1 MNIDDFLDLR
11 LQSHISIYKV
21 IGIYWSYE
29 TTVDKFAKVGQ
40 TGHCE
45 EVGLIGGG
53 RAYIYIYIIQ
63 PAEPCS
69 ATVAL
74 SWKACLW
81 FPCPSAMRHACMH
94 RCIDALCC
102 PLA

>member
-21 IGIYWSYE
+21 IGIYWSSE

-53 RAYIYIYIIQ
+53 RAYIYILESSSRRFAPRLDSFWIVTLIGIAVAA
-63 PAEPCS
+63 AEAP
-69 ATVAL
+69 
-74 SWKACLW
+74 
-81 FPCPSAMRHACMH
+81 
-94 RCIDALCC
+94 
-102 PLA
+102 

>member
-21 IGIYWSYE
+21 IGIYWSSE

-45 EVGLIGGG
+45 KVGLMRGA
-53 RAYIYIYIIQ
+53 RAYIYTHIYRSQGLDPNGI
-63 PAEPCS
+63 
-69 ATVAL
+69 
-74 SWKACLW
+74 
-81 FPCPSAMRHACMH
+81 
-94 RCIDALCC
+94 
-102 PLA
+102 